1 MAIKKLSILLG
12 MLFIGGIILAYNSVQ
27 NKINTTT
34 YHHAKRATVFFH
46 GYGSSSNAERHM
58 AQAAKRAGVTK
69 TIVEADVSENGKVT
83 FHGIV
88 KKDDINPIILVNYRN
103 NRDGNEAKLTR
114 YSKNVMLGLK
124 KRYGISEVNLVGHS
138 MGNMSIMYYIIN
150 EADNLRLPQVVKVVD
165 IAGHFNGIK
174 GMNEPANV
182 QLNKDGT
189 PTKKSATY
197 QSLER
202 IRQVKNLDK
211 IQFLNLYGDINNQ
224 SDGRVS
230 NTSSQSLRSLVSEKA
245 KSYREVKFTG
255 KKAQHSQLHE
265 NSQVDRVLIEF
276 LWKK

>member
-1 MAIKKLSILLG
+1 MAIKQLRILLG

-27 NKINTTT
+27 KKVNTTT
-34 YHHAKRATVFFH
+34 YHHAKRVTVFFH

-83 FHGIV
+83 FHGTIE
-88 KKDDINPIILVNYRN
+88 KDDINPIILVNYRN

-114 YSKNVMLGLK
+114 YSKNVMLGLQ
-124 KRYGISEVNLVGHS
+124 KRYGITEVNLVGHS
-138 MGNMSIMYYIIN
+138 MGNMSIMYYIIH

-276 LWKK
+276 LWQK